1 MIVKIVGAA
10 GVPKSELVEVLG
22 FADIIRP
29 LVGGNGYCHHKP
41 LIWREAERLPYGS
54 AGV

>member
-10 GVPKSELVEVLG
+10 GVPQSELVEVLG
-22 FADIIRP
+22 VADIICP